1 MGALQVLL
9 VERDPHVR
17 ELETHFL
24 EQAGFAVNAAIDGQT
39 ALELAISLQPHVI
52 VTEVLL
58 GRVDGL
64 ALCRQLKS
72 NPATKKIPVVVFS
85 ILAANMRA
93 KEAGADA
100 FLMKPLAKER
110 LLGVIHTL
118 VPSPGLASAQE
129 SR

>member
-1 MGALQVLL
+1 MSALQVLI

-24 EQAGFAVNAAIDGQT
+24 EQAGYAVNAAIDGQT
-39 ALELAISLQPHVI
+39 ALELAARLQPDVI

-58 GRVDGL
+58 GRIDGL

-72 NPATKKIPVVVFS
+72 NPATKQIPIVVFS
-85 ILAANMRA
+85 ILAANVRA

-110 LLGVIHTL
+110 LLGVIHSL
-118 VPSPGLASAQE
+118 VQPRGLASAQE